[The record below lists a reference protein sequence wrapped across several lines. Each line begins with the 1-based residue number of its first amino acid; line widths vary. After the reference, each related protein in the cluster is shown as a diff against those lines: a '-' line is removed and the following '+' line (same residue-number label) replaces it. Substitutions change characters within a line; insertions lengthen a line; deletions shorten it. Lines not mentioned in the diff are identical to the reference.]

1 MTQKD
6 VATPKD
12 KRAEDKAILI
22 QQELYMLEGKP
33 SNDANAKRKKKLQN
47 QLDAFVSN
55 IVGDNKPGSG
65 RQRILD
71 VIKQAAMARNRKDRG
86 DPPKKTVDAP
96 PSKPNKYK
104 REAGRSLKDIKDE
117 LLRSGKYGSSD
128 RTVPSLSEAA
138 LIASRFAKKK
148 LQGKLYG
155 NSKGGSILKKN
166 VEKMSYGGMSGGK
179 KHMYSAGG
187 SVTDNAGLRALK
199 AASPQAYANIKRNS

>member
-1 MTQKD
+1 M
-6 VATPKD
+6 
-12 KRAEDKAILI
+12 
-22 QQELYMLEGKP
+22 EGKP
-33 SNDANAKRKKKLQN
+33 SNDANAKRKKTLQR

-55 IVGDNKPGSG
+55 IVGDSELGGG

-71 VIKQAAMARNRKDRG
+71 VIKQAALSKNRKDRG

-138 LIASRFAKKK
+138 LIGARFAKKQ
-148 LQGKLYG
+148 LQGKLFG
-155 NSKGGSILKKN
+155 NSKGGLTKP
-166 VEKMSYGGMSGGK
+166 KMMGGGMAYGK
-179 KHMYSAGG
+179 KHMYVAGG
-187 SVTDNAGLRALK
+187 SVSENRK
-199 AASPQAYANIKRNS
+199 NK